1 MQYLQKDLSKNV
13 CAVVLMLIVL
23 SCSTANERLIK
34 GKWSLTGRMVGGTPS
49 SFWFKS
55 SSTVVAPWEKHQ
67 YAFHS
72 LGTYTFVSDTRI
84 KIVMKKGYYK
94 GKTYSFNV
102 TKLDENLLIMSSDY
116 EDIKMRRV
124 Q

>member
-1 MQYLQKDLSKNV
+1 MQYLQKDVSKKV
-13 CAVVLMLIVL
+13 YCVVLMLIVL
-23 SCSTANERLIK
+23 SCSTVNERLIK
-34 GKWSLTGRMVGGTPS
+34 GKWSLAGRMVGGTPS
-49 SFWFKS
+49 SFWFKG

-72 LGTYTFVSDTRI
+72 SGTYTFVSDMRI
-84 KIVMKKGYYK
+84 KIIMKKGYYK
-94 GKTYSFNV
+94 GKTYFFNV
-102 TKLDENLLIMSSDY
+102 AKLDENLLIMSNDY